1 MTASLYRA
9 IPSLEQLLQR
19 DDVQAFVR
27 ERGHQNMVEY
37 LRQATQSVRAQIALN
52 PDKLATDQLT
62 QTIVDDA
69 LAIAQKRSASSHR
82 PVINLTGTVLH
93 TNLGRAILPAK
104 AVEALNEA
112 ASHPTSLEFDLETG
126 TRGDRD
132 NHVEALLIQLTGA
145 EAATVVN
152 NNAAAVL
159 LTLNSIAREREVL
172 VSRGELVEIGGAFR
186 MPEIM
191 ASAGCKL
198 VEVGTTNRTHAR
210 DFSGAITEHTAALMT
225 VHPSNYQ
232 IQGFTTA
239 VPHQKLAALAHEH
252 ELPLI
257 DDIGSG
263 SFIDMR
269 SFGLPHERTVA
280 EAISDGADLVTFSG
294 DKLLGGPQCGMIVG
308 RKHLIEKIKQ
318 NPMKRALRVDK
329 LTLAALEAVLRLF
342 TAPEQL
348 SEHHPVLRQ
357 LTRDPDEIRASALRL
372 QPVFQSALGS
382 LATIEV
388 IDCMSQIGSGALPIN
403 LLPSTAL
410 ALCPIADDSGKSPG
424 RELNHWAGALRQLER
439 PVIGR
444 ITEDRL
450 VLDLRTLEDERL
462 LLDQLPQIVRALEN
476 AEC

>member
-1 MTASLYRA
+1 MTASSLYRA

-19 DDVQAFVR
+19 EDVRALVR
-27 ERGHQNMVEY
+27 ERGHQNVVEC
-37 LRQATQSVRAQIALN
+37 LRQATESVRAQIALN
-52 PDKLATDQLT
+52 PGKLETDQLT
-62 QTIVDDA
+62 QTIIADA
-69 LAIAQKRSASSHR
+69 LAIAQKMSESSHR

-93 TNLGRAILPAK
+93 TNLGRAVLPTK
-104 AVEALNEA
+104 AVEALSQA

-126 TRGDRD
+126 ARGDRD
-132 NHVEALLIQLTGA
+132 SHVQALLIQLTGA

-159 LTLNSIAREREVL
+159 LALNSIAREQEVL

-210 DFSGAITEHTAALMT
+210 DFSGAITENTAALMT

-232 IQGFTTA
+232 IQGFTSA

-308 RKHLIEKIKQ
+308 RKHLIEQIKR
-318 NPMKRALRVDK
+318 NPMKRAMRVDK
-329 LTLAALEAVLRLF
+329 LILASLEAVLRLF

-348 SEHHPVLRQ
+348 REHHPVLRQ
-357 LTRDPDEIRASALRL
+357 LTA
-372 QPVFQSALGS
+372 QP
-382 LATIEV
+382 
-388 IDCMSQIGSGALPIN
+388 
-403 LLPSTAL
+403 
-410 ALCPIADDSGKSPG
+410 
-424 RELNHWAGALRQLER
+424 
-439 PVIGR
+439 
-444 ITEDRL
+444 
-450 VLDLRTLEDERL
+450 
-462 LLDQLPQIVRALEN
+462 
-476 AEC
+476 